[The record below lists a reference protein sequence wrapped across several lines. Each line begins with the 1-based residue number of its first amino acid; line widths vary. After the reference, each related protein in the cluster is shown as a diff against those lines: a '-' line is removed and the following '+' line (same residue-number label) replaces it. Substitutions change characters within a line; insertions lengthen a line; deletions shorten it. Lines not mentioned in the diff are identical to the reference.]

1 MIANKFRVDQR
12 EAYAK
17 RYMRHEVTAAAQ
29 APVRQD
35 MFPPRHYSKGMAI
48 DGRQLYSRI
57 TWRLIPYLFLLYILA
72 YLDRVNVGFAAASMQ
87 HDLRLSDTVYGIGGG
102 IFFIGS
108 ALFDLPSNLLLNK
121 YGPRRWISRIMITW
135 GVMATAMAL
144 VTGPHSFY
152 VLRFFLGVSEAGFF
166 PGIILYLTYWYPT
179 AERAR
184 AVAKFMTATS
194 LAGVVGGP
202 LSSFLLKMEGRS
214 GLHGW
219 QWLFLVEGVPSV
231 LMGISVLFL
240 LNDRPD
246 DAGWL
251 NAEEK
256 AWLDDELERDR
267 QEGGAAGRHKLTD
280 AFKLPMVWMIAAFYT
295 VSQIGVYTVN
305 LWMPKVLNSFVKT
318 GAGAA
323 HDAGLVARY
332 STLPYLMAAI
342 CTVLVGWFE
351 RPDERAQGTYRRVFA
366 AGGGG
371 VCVGCSGAQHGCG
384 AVCVYLR
391 GGGALEH
398 DGALLD
404 AADAGP
410 RRSSSGGRSR
420 AHHRARRRG
429 SGSWAF
435 HYRMAARSDRQLHG
449 WAIRHQRTGGVR
461 RGPMLDGAG
470 AASAGLRM
478 SS

>member
-1 MIANKFRVDQR
+1 
-12 EAYAK
+12 
-17 RYMRHEVTAAAQ
+17 
-29 APVRQD
+29 
-35 MFPPRHYSKGMAI
+35 MAI

-267 QEGGAAGRHKLTD
+267 QEGGAAGRHKLSD

-342 CTVLVGWFE
+342 CTVLVGWSSDRTKE
-351 RPDERAQGTYRRVFA
+351 RKGHIAGCLLLAAVGFAWVAVAHSMVGALCAFTCAAVGLWSMMGPFWTLPTRVLGGRAA
-366 AGGGG
+366 AGGVALITVLGG
-371 VCVGCSGAQHGCG
+371 VGAALGPSITGWLRDLTDSYTAGLYVISGLAVFG
-384 AVCVYLR
+384 AVLCL
-391 GGGALEH
+391 
-398 DGALLD
+398 
-404 AADAGP
+404 
-410 RRSSSGGRSR
+410 
-420 AHHRARRRG
+420 
-429 SGSWAF
+429 
-435 HYRMAARSDRQLHG
+435 M
-449 WAIRHQRTGGVR
+449 VR
-461 RGPMLDGAG
+461 ERPPL
-470 AASAGLRM
+470 ASE
-478 SS
+478 